1 MDYRQAPAI
10 VTAALPDT
18 LAKVIPTGD
27 GFVLWWTDHV
37 AGEWTETH
45 SDLGI
50 ALARL
55 AVLHHCVAH
64 DTGFADPEPHDFSSS
79 AATFLETSISP
90 PYTTR

>member
-1 MDYRQAPAI
+1 MDYHQAPAI
-10 VTAALPDT
+10 VTADLPDT
-18 LAKVIPTGD
+18 LAKVIPVGD
-27 GFVLWWTDHV
+27 GFVLWWTDRI

-64 DTGFADPEPHDFSSS
+64 DTGFADPPRAFSSS
-79 AATFLETSISP
+79 AAAFLEASISAP
-90 PYTTR
+90 DAAQ